1 MTETKV
7 IKEWKIKEWTGWS
20 DNLVPMTKEE
30 IQEAIKY
37 LREKHYPKPV
47 DCPGEKCPGFRPAC
61 HLGVCY
67 VAVRLC
73 GDF

>member
-1 MTETKV
+1 MKGLENL
-7 IKEWKIKEWTGWS
+7 KEWKIADWTDIS
-20 DNLVPMTKEE
+20 TNPIPMTDDETK
-30 IQEAIKY
+30 EAIKY
-37 LREKHYPKPV
+37 LRDNHYPKPV
-47 DCPGEKCPGFRPAC
+47 DCTMEKCKGYRPAC